1 MFRYE
6 IGNNNVSITLMEK
19 RVVLCVY
26 FRAWYFLENELIDI
40 VNYLLTNNEI
50 TLLGFE
56 LDFKYYSQDIESSLN
71 SMKNNKSNYPFILKK
86 NRTNKIEIYYDKNL
100 FENSNLLNLLKKKVH
115 PVFDMISN

>member
-1 MFRYE
+1 VFRYE